1 MRLIDADG
9 LMETVFN
16 DTVLIN
22 GDVMQ
27 KRLVLAEA
35 IETAP
40 TVDAEPVRHGRWEY
54 PDYYDYGDVC
64 SYCGFDSGE
73 IVGENQL
80 KLLKYCPNCGAK
92 MDEVSE

>member
-1 MRLIDADG
+1 MRPIDADA
-9 LMETVFN
+9 LIEKIHSMP
-16 DTVLIN
+16 DTANKFSFEHL
-22 GDVMQ
+22 VM
-27 KRLVLAEA
+27 
-35 IETAP
+35 TYAP
-40 TVDAEPVRHGRWEY
+40 TIDAEPVRHGRWEY

-80 KLLKYCPNCGAK
+80 KLLKYCPHCGAK